1 MKYARE
7 IMTKDVLTVQP
18 QTRVNDLADLLTSQN
33 INGVPVVDEEG
44 KLIGVVTENDL
55 VFQKKKMHI
64 PTVINILDSFIYLES
79 QGRMKKEMAK
89 ITGVTVE
96 SIYSRDAKTVKPET
110 PIDEIA
116 TLMVEKNIHTIPVV
130 DNGELVGVIGKRDI
144 IRSHML
150 SSE

>member
-18 QTRVNDLADLLTSQN
+18 QTSVNDLANLLTTQN
-33 INGVPVVDEEG
+33 INGVPVVDEDG

-55 VFQKKKMHI
+55 VFQKKKVHI
-64 PTVINILDSFIYLES
+64 PTVINILDSFIYLQS
-79 QGRMKKEMAK
+79 QERMKKEMAK

-96 SIYSRDAKTVKPET
+96 SIYSREVISVNPET

-116 TLMVEKNIHTIPVV
+116 TIMVEKNIHTIPVL

-150 SSE
+150 

>member
-18 QTRVNDLADLLTSQN
+18 QTSVNDLANLLTTQN
-33 INGVPVVDEEG
+33 INGVPVVDEDG

-55 VFQKKKMHI
+55 VFQKKKVHI

-79 QGRMKKEMAK
+79 QERMKKEMAK

-96 SIYSRDAKTVKPET
+96 SIYSKEVKTVQPET

-116 TLMVEKNIHTIPVV
+116 TLMVEENIHTIPVV
-130 DNGELVGVIGKRDI
+130 DDGELVGVIGKRDI

-150 SSE
+150 

>member
-18 QTRVNDLADLLTSQN
+18 QKSVNDLANLLTTQN

-44 KLIGVVTENDL
+44 KLMGVVTENDL
-55 VFQKKKMHI
+55 VFQKKKVHI

-79 QGRMKKEMAK
+79 QERMKKEMAK

-96 SIYSRDAKTVKPET
+96 SIYSKDVKTVRPET

-116 TLMVEKNIHTIPVV
+116 TLMVEENIHTIPVV
-130 DNGELVGVIGKRDI
+130 DDGELVGVIGKRDI

-150 SSE
+150 